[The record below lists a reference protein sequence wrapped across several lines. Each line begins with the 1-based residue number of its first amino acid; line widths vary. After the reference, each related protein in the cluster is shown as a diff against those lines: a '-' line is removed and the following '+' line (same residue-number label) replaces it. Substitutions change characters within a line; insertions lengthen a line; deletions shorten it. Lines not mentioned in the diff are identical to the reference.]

1 MSKVV
6 VIGGGF
12 GGIAAA
18 LRMRAKGY
26 QVTLIDRCSELG
38 GRAQVFKRNGFI
50 FDAGPTVITAPYLFN
65 ELFALFDKDLEDY
78 IQFVPVEPWYRF
90 AYPDGSTFD
99 YGGTLEDTLKE
110 IENISPADVAGY
122 KKLLAVSEKI
132 FDVGFTGLADKPFHS
147 VITMIK
153 QIPHLAR
160 LRCYRSVYQLV
171 SQHLKHDKLRQ
182 AFTIQPL
189 LVGGNPFDT
198 TSIYNLIHFLERKW
212 GIHYA
217 MGGTGKVVKGLEQL
231 MVEQGIEIRL
241 NTTAESFVLEGKRI
255 KGIRLADGDMIDCD
269 KVVSNIDPTFLYDKV
284 IEKQHQPLLTRL
296 KTRHA
301 KLSMGLYVLYFG
313 TNKKF
318 HDVPHHTIWLG
329 KRYRAL
335 LDDIFNKKVLADD
348 FSLYLHRPSAT
359 DPSMAPDDCDCFYVL
374 SPVPNLQ
381 SGLEWDEIR
390 DSYRDKI
397 LTALDQTIMP
407 GVKDSVIEQFDMTP
421 KEFQQDY
428 LSTAGAGFS
437 IAPILRQSAWF
448 RYHNKGEGLDNL
460 YLVGAGTHPGAG
472 LPGVLSSAKVL
483 DHLVP
488 SID

>member
-1 MSKVV
+1 
-6 VIGGGF
+6 
-12 GGIAAA
+12 
-18 LRMRAKGY
+18 
-26 QVTLIDRCSELG
+26 
-38 GRAQVFKRNGFI
+38 
-50 FDAGPTVITAPYLFN
+50 
-65 ELFALFDKDLEDY
+65 
-78 IQFVPVEPWYRF
+78 
-90 AYPDGSTFD
+90 
-99 YGGTLEDTLKE
+99 
-110 IENISPADVAGY
+110 
-122 KKLLAVSEKI
+122 
-132 FDVGFTGLADKPFHS
+132 
-147 VITMIK
+147 
-153 QIPHLAR
+153 
-160 LRCYRSVYQLV
+160 
-171 SQHLKHDKLRQ
+171 
-182 AFTIQPL
+182 
-189 LVGGNPFDT
+189 
-198 TSIYNLIHFLERKW
+198 
-212 GIHYA
+212 
-217 MGGTGKVVKGLEQL
+217 
-231 MVEQGIEIRL
+231 
-241 NTTAESFVLEGKRI
+241 
-255 KGIRLADGDMIDCD
+255 
-269 KVVSNIDPTFLYDKV
+269 VVSNIDPTFLYDKV

>member
-12 GGIAAA
+12 GGIASA
-18 LRMRAKGY
+18 LRIRAKGY

-38 GRAQVFKRNGFI
+38 GRAQVFKRNGFT
-50 FDAGPTVITAPYLFN
+50 FDAGPTVITAPHLFE
-65 ELFALFDKDLEDY
+65 ELFDLFDKDLKDY

-90 AYPDGSTFD
+90 VYPDGDKFD
-99 YGGTLEDTLKE
+99 YGGTLDDTLKE
-110 IENISPADVAGY
+110 IEKISPSDIEGY
-122 KKLLAVSEKI
+122 KKLLSMSEKI

-147 VITMIK
+147 FVTMIK
-153 QIPHLAR
+153 QVPHLIR
-160 LRCYRSVYQLV
+160 LRCYWSVYQLV
-171 SQHLKHDKLRQ
+171 SKYLKHDKLRQ

-217 MGGTGKVVKGLEQL
+217 MGGTGQVVRGLQQL
-231 MVEQGIEIRL
+231 MTEQGIEVRL
-241 NTTAESFVLEGKRI
+241 DTSAESFHLDGRHI
-255 KGIRLADGDMIDCD
+255 KGISLAGGEVLECD
-269 KVVSNIDPTFLYDKV
+269 KVVSNMDPTYLYEKV
-284 IEKQHQPLLTRL
+284 IEKKSQPLLTKL
-296 KTRHA
+296 KTKHA

-318 HDVPHHTIWLG
+318 NDVPHHTIWLG
-329 KRYRAL
+329 KRYEAL
-335 LDDIFNKKVLADD
+335 LHDIFNKKVLADD

-359 DPSMAPDDCDCFYVL
+359 DPSMAPDGCDCFYVL

-381 SGLEWDEIR
+381 SGLEWDDIR
-390 DSYRDKI
+390 DSYSDKI
-397 LTALDQTIMP
+397 LTALDQTMMP
-407 GVKDSVIEQFDMTP
+407 GLKASIVEQFDMTP
-421 KEFQQDY
+421 KEFQKDY

-448 RYHNKGEGLDNL
+448 RYHNQGEGLDNL

-488 SID
+488 SIG

>member
-1 MSKVV
+1 MAKVV

-12 GGIAAA
+12 GGIASA
-18 LRMRAKGY
+18 LRIRAKGY

-38 GRAQVFKRNGFI
+38 GRAQVFKRNGFT
-50 FDAGPTVITAPYLFN
+50 FDAGPTVITAPYLFD
-65 ELFALFDKDLEDY
+65 ELFDLFDKDLNDY

-90 AYPDGSTFD
+90 VYPDGDKFD
-99 YGGTLEDTLKE
+99 YGGTLDDTLKE
-110 IENISPADVAGY
+110 IEKISPSDIEGY
-122 KKLLAVSEKI
+122 KKLLSMSEKI

-147 VITMIK
+147 FITMIK
-153 QIPHLAR
+153 QVPHLVR

-171 SQHLKHDKLRQ
+171 SKYLKHDKLRQ

-217 MGGTGKVVKGLEQL
+217 MGGTGQVVRGLQQL
-231 MVEQGIEIRL
+231 MTEQGIEVRL
-241 NTTAESFVLEGKRI
+241 DTTAESFHLDGRHI
-255 KGIRLADGDMIDCD
+255 KGICLAGGEVLECD
-269 KVVSNIDPTFLYDKV
+269 KVVSNMDPTFLYEKV
-284 IEKQHQPLLTRL
+284 IEKKSQPLLTQL
-296 KTRHA
+296 KTRYA

-329 KRYRAL
+329 KRYQAL

-359 DPSMAPDDCDCFYVL
+359 DPSMAPDGCDCFYVL

-381 SGLEWDEIR
+381 SGLEWNDIR

-397 LTALDQTIMP
+397 LTALDQTMMP
-407 GVKDSVIEQFDMTP
+407 GLKASVVEQFDMTP
-421 KEFQQDY
+421 KEFQKDY

-448 RYHNKGEGLDNL
+448 RYHNQGEGLDNL

-488 SID
+488 SIG

>member
-12 GGIAAA
+12 GGIASA
-18 LRMRAKGY
+18 LRIKAKGY

-38 GRAQVFKRNGFI
+38 GRAQVFKRNGFT
-50 FDAGPTVITAPYLFN
+50 FDAGPTVITAPYLFD
-65 ELFALFDKDLEDY
+65 ELFDLFDKDLNDY

-90 AYPDGSTFD
+90 VFPDGDKFD
-99 YGGTLEDTLKE
+99 YGGTLDDTLNE
-110 IENISPADVAGY
+110 IEKISPSDIEGY
-122 KKLLAVSEKI
+122 KKLLSMSEKI

-147 VITMIK
+147 FITMIK
-153 QIPHLAR
+153 QVPHLVR

-171 SQHLKHDKLRQ
+171 SKYLKHDKLRQ

-217 MGGTGKVVKGLEQL
+217 MGGTGQVVRGLQQL
-231 MVEQGIEIRL
+231 MTEQGIEVRL
-241 NTTAESFVLEGKRI
+241 DTTAESFHLDGRHI
-255 KGIRLADGDMIDCD
+255 KGICLAGGEVLECD
-269 KVVSNIDPTFLYDKV
+269 KVVSNMDPTFLYEKV
-284 IEKQHQPLLTRL
+284 IEKKSQPLFTQL
-296 KTRHA
+296 KTRYA

-329 KRYRAL
+329 KRYQAL

-359 DPSMAPDDCDCFYVL
+359 DPSMAPDGCDCFYVL

-381 SGLEWDEIR
+381 SGLEWNDIR

-397 LTALDQTIMP
+397 LTALDQTMMP
-407 GVKDSVIEQFDMTP
+407 GLKASIVEQFDMTP
-421 KEFQQDY
+421 KEFQKDY

-448 RYHNKGEGLDNL
+448 RYHNQGEGLDNL

-488 SID
+488 SIG

>member
-12 GGIAAA
+12 GGIASA
-18 LRMRAKGY
+18 LRIRAKGY

-38 GRAQVFKRNGFI
+38 GRAQVFKRNGFT
-50 FDAGPTVITAPYLFN
+50 FDAGPTVITAPYLFD
-65 ELFALFDKDLEDY
+65 ELFDLFDKDLKDY

-90 AYPDGSTFD
+90 VYPDGDKFD
-99 YGGTLEDTLKE
+99 YGGTLDDTLNE
-110 IENISPADVAGY
+110 IEKISPSDIEGY
-122 KKLLAVSEKI
+122 KKLLSMSEKI
-132 FDVGFTGLADKPFHS
+132 FDVGFTSLADKPFHS
-147 VITMIK
+147 FVTMIK
-153 QIPHLAR
+153 QVPHLIR

-171 SQHLKHDKLRQ
+171 SKYLKHDKLRQ

-217 MGGTGKVVKGLEQL
+217 MGGTGQVVKGLQQL
-231 MVEQGIEIRL
+231 MTEQGIEVRL
-241 NTTAESFVLEGKRI
+241 DTSAESFHLDGRHI
-255 KGIRLADGDMIDCD
+255 KGICLAGGEVLECD
-269 KVVSNIDPTFLYDKV
+269 KVVSNMDPTFLYGRV
-284 IEKQHQPLLTRL
+284 IEKKSQPLLTQL
-296 KTRHA
+296 KTKHA

-318 HDVPHHTIWLG
+318 NDVPHHTIWLG
-329 KRYRAL
+329 KRYQAL

-359 DPSMAPDDCDCFYVL
+359 DPSMAPNGCDCFYVL

-381 SGLEWDEIR
+381 SGLEWDDIR

-397 LTALDQTIMP
+397 LTALDQTMMP
-407 GVKDSVIEQFDMTP
+407 GLKASIVEQFDMTP
-421 KEFQQDY
+421 KEFQKDY

-448 RYHNKGEGLDNL
+448 RYHNQGEGLDNL

-488 SID
+488 SIG

>member
-1 MSKVV
+1 MSKVI

-12 GGIAAA
+12 GGIASA
-18 LRMRAKGY
+18 LRIKAKGY

-38 GRAQVFKRNGFI
+38 GRAQVFKRNGFT
-50 FDAGPTVITAPYLFN
+50 FDAGPTVITAPYLFE
-65 ELFALFDKDLEDY
+65 ELFDLFNKDLNDY

-90 AYPDGSTFD
+90 VYPDGDKFD
-99 YGGTLEDTLKE
+99 YGGTLDDTLKE
-110 IENISPADVAGY
+110 IEKISPQDIEGY
-122 KKLLAVSEKI
+122 KKLLSMSEKI

-147 VITMIK
+147 FITMIK
-153 QIPHLAR
+153 QVPHLVR

-171 SQHLKHDKLRQ
+171 SKYLKHDKLRQ

-217 MGGTGKVVKGLEQL
+217 MGGTGQVVKGLQQL
-231 MVEQGIEIRL
+231 MTEQGIEVRL
-241 NTTAESFVLEGKRI
+241 DTSAESFHLDGRHI
-255 KGIRLADGDMIDCD
+255 KGICLAGGEVLECD
-269 KVVSNIDPTFLYDKV
+269 KVVSNMDPTYLYEKV
-284 IEKQHQPLLTRL
+284 IEKKSQPLLTQL

-329 KRYRAL
+329 KRYKAL

-359 DPSMAPDDCDCFYVL
+359 DPSMAPDGCDCFYVL

-381 SGLEWDEIR
+381 SGLEWDDIR

-397 LTALDQTIMP
+397 LTALDQTMMP
-407 GVKDSVIEQFDMTP
+407 GLKASIVEQFDMTP
-421 KEFQQDY
+421 KEFQKDY

-437 IAPILRQSAWF
+437 IAPILLQSAWF
-448 RYHNKGEGLDNL
+448 RYHNQGEGLDNL

-488 SID
+488 SIG

>member
-12 GGIAAA
+12 GGIASA
-18 LRMRAKGY
+18 LRIRAKGY

-38 GRAQVFKRNGFI
+38 GRAQVFKRNGFT
-50 FDAGPTVITAPYLFN
+50 FDAGPTVITAPHLFE
-65 ELFALFDKDLEDY
+65 ELFDLFDKDLKDY

-90 AYPDGSTFD
+90 VYPDGDKFD
-99 YGGTLEDTLKE
+99 YGGTLDDTLKE
-110 IENISPADVAGY
+110 IEKISPSDIEGY
-122 KKLLAVSEKI
+122 KKLLSMSEKI

-147 VITMIK
+147 FVTMIK
-153 QIPHLAR
+153 QVPHLIR
-160 LRCYRSVYQLV
+160 LRCYWSVYQLV
-171 SQHLKHDKLRQ
+171 SKYLKHDKLRQ

-217 MGGTGKVVKGLEQL
+217 MGGTGQVVRGLQQL
-231 MVEQGIEIRL
+231 MTEQGIEVRL
-241 NTTAESFVLEGKRI
+241 DTSAESFHLDGRHI
-255 KGIRLADGDMIDCD
+255 KGISLAGGEVLECD
-269 KVVSNIDPTFLYDKV
+269 KVVSNMDPTYLYEKV
-284 IEKQHQPLLTRL
+284 IEKKSQPLFTKL
-296 KTRHA
+296 KTKHA

-318 HDVPHHTIWLG
+318 NDVPHHTIWLG
-329 KRYRAL
+329 KRYEAL
-335 LDDIFNKKVLADD
+335 LHDIFNKKVLADD

-359 DPSMAPDDCDCFYVL
+359 DPSMAPDGCDCFYVL

-381 SGLEWDEIR
+381 SGLEWDDIR
-390 DSYRDKI
+390 DSYSDKI
-397 LTALDQTIMP
+397 LTALDQTMMP
-407 GVKDSVIEQFDMTP
+407 GLKASIVEQFDMTP
-421 KEFQQDY
+421 KEFQKDY

-448 RYHNKGEGLDNL
+448 RYHNQGEGLDNL

-488 SID
+488 SIG

>member
-12 GGIAAA
+12 GGIASA
-18 LRMRAKGY
+18 LRIRAKGY

-38 GRAQVFKRNGFI
+38 GRAQVFKRNGFT
-50 FDAGPTVITAPYLFN
+50 FDAGPTVITAPYLFD
-65 ELFALFDKDLEDY
+65 ELFDLFDKDLNDY

-90 AYPDGSTFD
+90 VYPDGDKFD
-99 YGGTLEDTLKE
+99 YGGTLDDTLKE
-110 IENISPADVAGY
+110 IEKISPSDIEGY
-122 KKLLAVSEKI
+122 KKLLSMSEKI

-147 VITMIK
+147 FITMIK
-153 QIPHLAR
+153 QVPYLVR

-171 SQHLKHDKLRQ
+171 SKYLKHDKLRQ

-217 MGGTGKVVKGLEQL
+217 MGGTGQVVRGLQQL
-231 MVEQGIEIRL
+231 MTEQGIEVRL
-241 NTTAESFVLEGKRI
+241 DTSAESFHLDGRHI
-255 KGIRLADGDMIDCD
+255 KGICLAGGEVLECD
-269 KVVSNIDPTFLYDKV
+269 KVVSNMDPTFLYEKV
-284 IEKQHQPLLTRL
+284 IEKKSQPLLTQL

-329 KRYRAL
+329 KRYQAL

-359 DPSMAPDDCDCFYVL
+359 DPSMAPDGCDCFYVL

-381 SGLEWDEIR
+381 SGLEWDDIR

-397 LTALDQTIMP
+397 LTALDQTMMP
-407 GVKDSVIEQFDMTP
+407 GLKASIVEQFDMTP
-421 KEFQQDY
+421 KEFQKDY

-448 RYHNKGEGLDNL
+448 RYHNQGEGLDNL

-488 SID
+488 SIG